1 MAVKSD
7 VKCGVARR
15 KSSQS
20 VTFCIKEE
28 RNASYKKVSHYV
40 LHKLNPGVVNLS
52 NVNVPYC
59 NFQRH
64 HLWARLPDTGM

>member
-1 MAVKSD
+1 MAVKSG

-28 RNASYKKVSHYV
+28 RNASYKKVSLYV
-40 LHKLNPGVVNLS
+40 LEE
-52 NVNVPYC
+52 
-59 NFQRH
+59 
-64 HLWARLPDTGM
+64 

>member
-1 MAVKSD
+1 MCLFNLTEVRQINMAVKSG

-28 RNASYKKVSHYV
+28 RNASYKKVSLYV
-40 LHKLNPGVVNLS
+40 LEE
-52 NVNVPYC
+52 
-59 NFQRH
+59 
-64 HLWARLPDTGM
+64 